1 MGTNKQEGSNEGG
14 NRTPRQKQYFPVKLN
29 DEQRYGICLRIAL
42 ERTTRQVQTW
52 LLTLGVKISYA
63 GLRRYWRRARWVKLT
78 NSIRSNITS
87 RPEAQ
92 QLIREVIQKLLHTEF
107 ETFKQLGI
115 DLRDDLRKMSIH
127 DPQRAEQYRNAG
139 FFLVQRFNEVLN
151 HASNL
156 IKALGIAKGSI

>member
-1 MGTNKQEGSNEGG
+1 MGTNEQKGPNESG

-42 ERTTRQVQTW
+42 GWTTRQVQKW

-63 GLRRYWRRARWVKLT
+63 GLRRYWRRARWVTLT
-78 NSIRSNITS
+78 NSIRANITS

-92 QLIREVIQKLLHTEF
+92 QLIREVTQKLLHTEF
-107 ETFKQLGI
+107 EAFKQMGI
-115 DLRDDLRKMSIH
+115 DLRDDLRKMSIQ
-127 DPQRAEQYRNAG
+127 DPQRAEQCRNTG
-139 FFLVQRFNEVLN
+139 FFLVQRFNEALDRV
-151 HASNL
+151 SNL

>member
-1 MGTNKQEGSNEGG
+1 MTTISNRYPYP
-14 NRTPRQKQYFPVKLN
+14 RTRKEIFPVKLN
-29 DEQRYGICLRIAL
+29 DDQRYGICLRIAL

-63 GLRRYWRRARWVKLT
+63 GLRRYWRRARWLKLT
-78 NSIRSNITS
+78 NSIRANITS

-92 QLIREVIQKLLHTEF
+92 ELIREVILEGLKAEYDA
-107 ETFKQLGI
+107 FKQLGI
-115 DLRDDLRKMSIH
+115 DLRDDLRKMSVT
-127 DPQRAEQYRNAG
+127 DPQRVEQCRNTG